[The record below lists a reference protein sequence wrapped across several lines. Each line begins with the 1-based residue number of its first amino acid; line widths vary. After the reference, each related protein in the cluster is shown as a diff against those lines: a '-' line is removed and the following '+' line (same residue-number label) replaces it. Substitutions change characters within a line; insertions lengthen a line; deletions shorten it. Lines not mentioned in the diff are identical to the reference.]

1 MKDQSNTS
9 LSNPDTFIDSHC
21 LFLLFKYWWCKE
33 KINAGHSWELEG
45 WSEHFYQ
52 HYLLVSNVD
61 CEQSLFFFRFSEGS
75 ARARERRA
83 AKPRDARNDGGAR
96 SYLRLSCVLLDGPR
110 KKRDCSQS
118 SLRCGGWF
126 WFRTVQ
132 RRLIGYHSTLEKGSE
147 IYLF

>member
-1 MKDQSNTS
+1 M
-9 LSNPDTFIDSHC
+9 I
-21 LFLLFKYWWCKE
+21 LLF
-33 KINAGHSWELEG
+33 ILNAFFFCLIIADVRRKLMLVTLGTYRVKWTFLPALSIG
-45 WSEHFYQ
+45 Q
-52 HYLLVSNVD
+52 HYLLASSVD
-61 CEQSLFFFRFSEGS
+61 CEQSLFFFRFNEGS

-132 RRLIGYHSTLEKGSE
+132 RRLSGYHSTVEKGSE
-147 IYLF
+147 IYIS